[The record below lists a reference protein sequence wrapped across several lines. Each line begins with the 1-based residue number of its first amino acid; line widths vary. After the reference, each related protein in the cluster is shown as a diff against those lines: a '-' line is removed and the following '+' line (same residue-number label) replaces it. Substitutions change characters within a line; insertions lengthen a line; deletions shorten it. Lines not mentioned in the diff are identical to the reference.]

1 MSKLIP
7 EEEYLRLFLFRKSA
21 TDAEIAETV
30 NANIEAIGAWRRCR
44 GLLKR
49 NPKKKTAENNF
60 EKDAFIHASTPM
72 EKILTPTQCK
82 VMRMFLR
89 DLLWTY
95 QEAKKIGLKM
105 PDIAKFIK
113 VWREVNAEEILT
125 LLKEEYKEAMTM
137 G

>member
-44 GLLKR
+44 GLKR

-82 VMRMFLR
+82 VMRKFLW

-95 QEAKKIGLKM
+95 QEAKKIGLEM

-113 VWREVNAEEILT
+113 VWREVNAEGILM
-125 LLKEEYKEAMTM
+125 LLKKEYKEAMTM